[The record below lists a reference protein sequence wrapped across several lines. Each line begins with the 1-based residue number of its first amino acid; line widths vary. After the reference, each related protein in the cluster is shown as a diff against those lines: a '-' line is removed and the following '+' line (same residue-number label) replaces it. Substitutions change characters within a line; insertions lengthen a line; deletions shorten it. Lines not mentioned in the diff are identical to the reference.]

1 MKKDLKHRLQIAG
14 KTTDLRGIYL
24 LFLGWTVLVVLMSVI
39 DAFTVDPDFR
49 ISAWLVLFFAST
61 VFSVWLLL
69 LYPGPYRDRKI
80 TAIISTLFLSGLFLG
95 VYNAVWQICMGIKQS
110 FNVTPVPL
118 YPFPFTVY
126 APEWYGM
133 MAVGFFF
140 IGLSLYLLHLEK
152 YV

>member
-1 MKKDLKHRLQIAG
+1 MKQNSKLHIKSKRIV
-14 KTTDLRGIYL
+14 TDLDGIYL
-24 LFLGWTVLVVLMSVI
+24 LFFGWAVLVVLMAVI
-39 DAFTVDPDFR
+39 DAFTVDPNLR

-80 TAIISTLFLSGLFLG
+80 TATIATVFLSGLFLG
-95 VYNAVWQICMGIKQS
+95 LYNAVWQICMGIKQS
-110 FNVTPVPL
+110 LNVTPVPL

-133 MAVGFFF
+133 IALGFIF
-140 IGLSLYLLHLEK
+140 IGFSLYLLHLEK
-152 YV
+152 HR